1 MNLIGSKESSINL
14 VDSVGWL
21 ALFMND
27 ALADAYEPYLI
38 TSDMLIASALNVYE
52 VCRRV
57 EHAAGRKAA
66 AEAVAQMQKVTVI
79 PVDDLIATAAA
90 SLSIAH
96 HLAMAD
102 AIIYATA
109 QLHHATLITS
119 DAHFTGLPDVTFI
132 PHPDTIHSS

>member
-1 MNLIGSKESSINL
+1 MYL

-21 ALFMND
+21 AFFMND
-27 ALADAYEPYLI
+27 MLADSYEPYLI
-38 TSDMLIASALNVYE
+38 TPDTLIASALNVYE

-66 AEAVAQMQKVTVI
+66 AEVVAQMQKAMII
-79 PVDDLIATAAA
+79 PVDDQIATTAA

-109 QLHHATLITS
+109 QLQHATLITS
-119 DAHFTGLPDVTFI
+119 DAHFTNLPDVTFI
-132 PHPDTIHSS
+132 PHPNTNQSL

>member
-1 MNLIGSKESSINL
+1 MHL

-21 ALFMND
+21 AFFMND
-27 ALADAYEPYLI
+27 ALADAYEPYLV
-38 TSDMLIASALNVYE
+38 TPDTLIASALNVYE

-57 EHAAGRKAA
+57 EHATGRKAA
-66 AEAVAQMQKVTVI
+66 AEAIAQMQKATVI
-79 PVDDLIATAAA
+79 AVDDQVATAAA
-90 SLSIAH
+90 SLSITH

-119 DAHFTGLPDVTFI
+119 DVHFTGLPDVNYI
-132 PHPDTIHSS
+132 PHPGMRSSS

>member
-1 MNLIGSKESSINL
+1 MNLIEHKEKHMHL

-21 ALFMND
+21 AFFMND
-27 ALADAYEPYLI
+27 ALAEAYEPYLI
-38 TSDMLIASALNVYE
+38 TPDVLIVSALNVYE

-66 AEAVAQMQKVTVI
+66 AEAVAQMQKATI
-79 PVDDLIATAAA
+79 LPVDDQIATAAS

-102 AIIYATA
+102 AIINATA
-109 QLHHATLITS
+109 QLSHATLVTS
-119 DAHFTGLPDVTFI
+119 DAHFTAMPDVFFI
-132 PHPDTIHSS
+132 PHPNTINQS

>member
-1 MNLIGSKESSINL
+1 MHL

-21 ALFMND
+21 AFFMND
-27 ALADAYEPYLI
+27 ALADAYEPYLVA
-38 TSDMLIASALNVYE
+38 SDTLVVSTLNVYE

-66 AEAVAQMQKVTVI
+66 AEAVAQMQKANLI
-79 PVDDLIATAAA
+79 PVDDQIATAAA
-90 SLSIAH
+90 SLSITH

-109 QLHHATLITS
+109 QLHRAALITS
-119 DAHFTGLPDVTFI
+119 DAHFIGLPDVTYI
-132 PHPDTIHSS
+132 PHPNTLSSS